1 MNRRLKNS
9 VPKKPSMVASKAR
22 GLRETSLPNPLASLF
37 PEGYE
42 LIPQL
47 NETYELKLAYWE
59 SRALSRTEA
68 IQRAAY
74 FKAINGEPTHHFLM
88 CTGTPLKVA
97 KSSSARLRTFFSAA
111 QFKTGYATHGLFPYR
126 GKFHPQ
132 MIRALI
138 NIMGVMPGELLLD
151 PMMGSGTS
159 LIEAAIMGIDS
170 YGVDISPFCAF
181 MTQAKL
187 DGLTLDLS
195 ILRRHLTLIPHL
207 FRQIEQKAHSITHTF
222 LAGEH
227 RAILTESDKVDR
239 LLALCFF
246 DALGYAERVKGK
258 QAVDLF
264 EELLT
269 KYISVVEK
277 FKDVHDDLEYPLG
290 SGLVAAADARK
301 LELQDET
308 VGGVIFSPPYSFAID
323 YLENDSSQLD
333 LLRVDTEN
341 LRQSMIGL
349 RGKSKQE
356 RVDLYFDDMTQ
367 VLSEIHRVLRPGR
380 FCCIVVG
387 SNTNQLEEILGTE
400 DPRLTS
406 IEHRVIECGEK
417 VGLAFVEKIARQI
430 TGIRNVMRDEYIL
443 LLQRPA

>member
-1 MNRRLKNS
+1 MKKVINAGKSARTGAAVGAASGR
-9 VPKKPSMVASKAR
+9 KPS
-22 GLRETSLPNPLASLF
+22 LPDPFVQLF
-37 PEGYE
+37 PKGYE
-42 LIPQL
+42 LVPQL

-59 SRALSRTEA
+59 SRTLSKTEA
-68 IQRAAY
+68 IERSAY
-74 FKAINGEPTHHFLM
+74 FKAIDGEPTYHFLT

-97 KSSSARLRTFFSAA
+97 RSSSARLRTFFTAA

-138 NIMGVMPGELLLD
+138 NIMGVKPGELLLD

-159 LIEAAIMGIDS
+159 LIESAIMGIPS

-207 FRQIEQKAHSITHTF
+207 FRQLEQKAHSITHTF
-222 LAGEH
+222 LAGEL
-227 RAILTESDKVDR
+227 RPILTENDKVDR
-239 LLALCFF
+239 LLALCLF
-246 DALGYAERVKGK
+246 DALGYAERVKGG

-277 FKDVHDDLEYPLG
+277 FKAVHADLQLPLG
-290 SGLVAAADARK
+290 SAVVAAGDARK
-301 LELQDET
+301 LELQDQS
-308 VGGVIFSPPYSFAID
+308 VAGVIFSPPYSFAID

-333 LLRVDTEN
+333 LLRVDTQH
-341 LRQSMIGL
+341 LRESMIGL
-349 RGKSKQE
+349 RGKSKQD
-356 RVDLYFDDMTQ
+356 RVNLYFEDMTQ
-367 VLSEIHRVLRPGR
+367 VLSEIARVLRPGR

-387 SNTNQLEEILGTE
+387 SNTNQLEGILGTE

-406 IEHRVIECGEK
+406 IEDRVVECGEK
-417 VGLAFVEKIARQI
+417 VGLVFVEKIARQI
-430 TGIRNVMRDEYIL
+430 TGIRNLMRDEYIL